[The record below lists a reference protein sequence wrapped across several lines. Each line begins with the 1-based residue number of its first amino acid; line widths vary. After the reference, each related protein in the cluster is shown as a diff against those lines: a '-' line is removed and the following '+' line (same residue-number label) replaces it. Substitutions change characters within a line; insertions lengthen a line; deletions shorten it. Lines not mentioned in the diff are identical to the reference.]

1 MKEPNIAATIVRKLY
16 DLHGKEKTIEILE
29 NAFVKCKNRKLRV
42 EYTKYIVELHNH
54 KEEEKK

>member
-29 NAFVKCKNRKLRV
+29 NAFIKCKDKKLRI
-42 EYTKYIVELHNH
+42 EYCQFIIELHNH
-54 KEEEKK
+54 KEEIK